1 MYEDELEALQA
12 IFMEELT
19 VSEDKRKISL
29 RVLPFDDDSMNNVGI
44 RMELVVPP
52 EYPDAVP
59 TINLH
64 SIKGVSGRSLT
75 ELEGNLKAEANSHIG
90 EPMIFIFAEV
100 LKTWLGE
107 NNNEEDT
114 SLSSSTKSIKKGNE
128 KSKYQEGTPVT
139 VETYQAWWNGFK
151 AEMAIAENTTNEKVT
166 GKLFFAKLG
175 ENATG
180 DVEGEGDDEEGDI
193 EEGELSGEEEKAPV
207 EVNWEVFAEE
217 DLGDLDELSDDDD
230 LEGEKAVDSEKK

>member
-1 MYEDELEALQA
+1 MVLFSFTALVHVA
-12 IFMEELT
+12 
-19 VSEDKRKISL
+19 
-29 RVLPFDDDSMNNVGI
+29 VGI
-44 RMELVVPP
+44 RMELVIPP
-52 EYPDAVP
+52 EYPDAIP
-59 TINLH
+59 TIMLH
-64 SIKGVSGRSLT
+64 SIKGVSGRTLT

-114 SLSSSTKSIKKGNE
+114 SLSSSTKSIKKSAE

-139 VETYQAWWNGFK
+139 VETYQAWWNSFK
-151 AEMAIAENTTNEKVT
+151 AEMAIAESATSEKLT
-166 GKLFFAKLG
+166 GKQFFAKLG

-180 DVEGEGDDEEGDI
+180 DVEGEGDDEEAED
-193 EEGELSGEEEKAPV
+193 GEISGEEQAEKAPV

-217 DLGDLDELSDDDD
+217 ELGELDELSDDDE
-230 LEGEKAVDSEKK
+230 LEGEAEKAVDSEKK